1 MRNTRYII
9 TFCIFYAVIFLL
21 HFQLEPEHKIF
32 LIKSYLLN
40 IFMAISAIILLG
52 YGVEKK
58 RNNLYEIYFLTV
70 IIKLGVYVIFFY
82 PKLKLDDIILK
93 EEFFIF
99 FIPYLVGLIS
109 EIFLLIRRFR

>member
-1 MRNTRYII
+1 
-9 TFCIFYAVIFLL
+9 
-21 HFQLEPEHKIF
+21 
-32 LIKSYLLN
+32 
-40 IFMAISAIILLG
+40 MAISAILLLG
-52 YGVEKK
+52 YGVAKK

-82 PKLKLDDIILK
+82 PKFKLDGIILK

>member
-1 MRNTRYII
+1 MRNIRYII
-9 TFCIFYAVIFLL
+9 TFCIFYVFIFLL
-21 HFQLEPEHKIF
+21 HFQLEAEHKIF

-40 IFMAISAIILLG
+40 ILMAISAIFLLG
-52 YGVEKK
+52 YGVATK
-58 RNNLYEIYFLTV
+58 RSNLHEIYFLTV

-82 PKLKLDDIILK
+82 PKLKLDGIILK

-109 EIFLLIRRFR
+109 EIFLLIRRFS

>member
-9 TFCIFYAVIFLL
+9 PFCILYAVIFLL
-21 HFQLEPEHKIF
+21 HFQFEPGQKFF

-40 IFMAISAIILLG
+40 ILMAISAILLLG
-52 YGVEKK
+52 YGVAKK
-58 RNNLYEIYFLTV
+58 RSNLYEIYFLTV
-70 IIKLGVYVIFFY
+70 VIKLGVYVTFFY
-82 PKLKLDDIILK
+82 PQLKLDGIVLK
-93 EEFFIF
+93 EEFFVF